1 MMGTN
6 LSPKSILN
14 FHAALENEEAIGSP
28 PPPAWLSTS
37 AMNPAQI
44 GEGKDVP
51 PTPGQ
56 VLGSL
61 PQVPPSVSQNT

>member
-1 MMGTN
+1 
-6 LSPKSILN
+6 
-14 FHAALENEEAIGSP
+14 
-28 PPPAWLSTS
+28 
-37 AMNPAQI
+37 MNPAQI